1 MGDSGIE
8 SIQIHFNSLY
18 ANSYNNGLTSD
29 CNFYLN
35 NNIEVPAQ
43 HNIYISL
50 INASIPF
57 SFYSIN
63 QYNNSLVYVTNGT
76 TSSLTISPGNYNA
89 IQ

>member
-35 NNIEVPAQ
+35 NNIV
-43 HNIYISL
+43 ILLFYI
-50 INASIPF
+50 F
-57 SFYSIN
+57 
-63 QYNNSLVYVTNGT
+63 
-76 TSSLTISPGNYNA
+76 TSQLDP
-89 IQ
+89 